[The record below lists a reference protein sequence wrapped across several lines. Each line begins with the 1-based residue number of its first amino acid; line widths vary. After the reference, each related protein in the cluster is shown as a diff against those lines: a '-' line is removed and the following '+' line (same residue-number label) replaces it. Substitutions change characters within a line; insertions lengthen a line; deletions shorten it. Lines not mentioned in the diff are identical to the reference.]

1 MDAVLSEHSYRGGRI
16 VEGRL
21 MFELSNHYMKRARET
36 LGAGA
41 VLFVY
46 CASKFEPGNGCI
58 FLRCAEGEN
67 TYFKFKEGK
76 RCPNIS
82 IPKVNWRILCSRC

>member
-1 MDAVLSEHSYRGGRI
+1 M
-16 VEGRL
+16 EGRL
-21 MFELSNHYMKRARET
+21 LFELSDYRMKWVGET
-36 LGAGA
+36 LGVGA

-46 CASKFEPGNGCI
+46 CASKFEPGTGCI

-82 IPKVNWRILCSRC
+82 IPKVNWRILYSRC